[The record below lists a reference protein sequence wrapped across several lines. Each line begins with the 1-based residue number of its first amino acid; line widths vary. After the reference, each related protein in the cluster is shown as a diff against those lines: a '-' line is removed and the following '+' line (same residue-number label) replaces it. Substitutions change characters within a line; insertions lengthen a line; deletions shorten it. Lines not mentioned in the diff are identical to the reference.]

1 MICLKPK
8 DVLQV
13 LNRVSKRV
21 DKSHLMLSLAAGI
34 QIKQIEQV
42 YKQSTLK
49 KSFLNLLIFSYLK
62 KTKKKCLPKEARV
75 IRIMTN
81 LPALVQEGCSV
92 YSKGKNATEG
102 IYI

>member
-1 MICLKPK
+1 MTPSNEFFFNFEFVFVLKKHKINFIEENVDLFDHTDTIMICLKPK

-42 YKQSTLK
+42 YKETTYKQLSQ
-49 KSFLNLLIFSYLK
+49 FI
-62 KTKKKCLPKEARV
+62 
-75 IRIMTN
+75 
-81 LPALVQEGCSV
+81 
-92 YSKGKNATEG
+92 
-102 IYI
+102 